1 MRNNN
6 LRKILIRVLTLA
18 AVMAVSAVLLAACS
32 QSSGAEAKV
41 TEDLE
46 SMRYVELDAGTEA
59 EIEAVLSERG
69 REYFDMFL
77 GKAGEFDYE
86 ITGADTNGDEAIVNV
101 RIKTYDFAREYLKSW
116 TEFLEATGDGTDGKE
131 PEYDTALLY
140 ETIFRNLSSIQE
152 KEYTADA
159 AVICKRDEDGT
170 WETDAASNSTLRNA
184 VLGGLLGE
192 ISSLAG
198 LE

>member
-1 MRNNN
+1 MSITN
-6 LRKILIRVLTLA
+6 LRKKLIRIAALA
-18 AVMAVSAVLLAACS
+18 AMLAAALLLASCS
-32 QSSGAEAKV
+32 DTSGAELKV

-46 SMRYVELDAGTEA
+46 SMRYVELDSEIEA
-59 EIEAVLSERG
+59 EIEATLSDRG
-69 REYFDMFL
+69 KEFFEMFL

-86 ITGADTNGDEAIVNV
+86 ITGADTNGDEAVVNV
-101 RIKTYDFAREYLKSW
+101 RITTYDFAREYLKSW
-116 TEFLEATGDGTDGKE
+116 SEFLEASETGADGE
-131 PEYDTALLY
+131 AAEYDTALLY

-159 AVICKRDEDGT
+159 AVICTRGGDGSWT
-170 WETDAASNSTLRNA
+170 TDAASNAALRNA

-192 ISSLAG
+192 IQSLAG